1 MYKVVLNVDYGQF
14 ALSLKAVEWLE
25 QNGSDE
31 TKEAIKDIRSYTLDD
46 DDFLTFRV
54 SIYFNNK
61 RHNADLV
68 RVVES
73 LGEEA
78 NGLDACLEIVEI
90 LYNTYRIENNDGAER
105 LITPEDKFNWTV
117 IE

>member
-1 MYKVVLNVDYGQF
+1 
-14 ALSLKAVEWLE
+14 
-25 QNGSDE
+25 
-31 TKEAIKDIRSYTLDD
+31 
-46 DDFLTFRV
+46 
-54 SIYFNNK
+54 
-61 RHNADLV
+61 LV

-73 LGEEA
+73 LGAEA

-90 LYNTYRIENNDGAER
+90 LYNVYRIENNDGAER